1 MAILKTSILLEGSR
15 TSTVE
20 YDIKTIK
27 NARSELEDFAIFF
40 CCDLRNRSELFFFF
54 AWCIFTKKFVNAFQ
68 DLDI

>member
-40 CCDLRNRSELFFFF
+40 CCDLRNRSELFFSSPG
-54 AWCIFTKKFVNAFQ
+54 AF
-68 DLDI
+68 LLRNLLTRFKI